1 MKVKMMLTVLLL
13 TGIATLGGGL
23 FLRGSAAADPAP
35 ALPAEAQDEA
45 EPLQTKA
52 PPPRTTT
59 RASDRDQLQGAWK
72 VVYAER
78 NGRPFHDETRYT
90 FTADSVL
97 IRPRSEVAYP
107 YTLGLSGDRRT
118 ITIGASGEAQKGV
131 YLLDAEVLVHRYAFE
146 SFDDNEQRVRVA
158 ILRVLRRD
166 DTALLPPRKTAAGEQ
181 QRAREEA
188 VGLLSTARRL
198 LAQGKLDEAERIA
211 VRVGRMSEVRWGLF
225 DDNPDKVLHDVS
237 RAKQSNPG
245 AVGQPATNE
254 IVLLSKPRAASRDP
268 GVYEMRVREMKI
280 PILVASERRA
290 ELKYLRLMVSAD
302 QGQSWEIAATIS
314 PDEDAFSFRAPRD
327 GLYWLTVQAVPLDG
341 TKESSDLRGSLRPML
356 KISVKSSEAKG
367 H

>member
-1 MKVKMMLTVLLL
+1 MFLMKFKLMLTVLLV
-13 TGIATLGGGL
+13 TGIATLSGGL
-23 FLRGSAAADPAP
+23 FMRGSAAADPVP
-35 ALPAEAQDEA
+35 ALPAGAEDEA
-45 EPLQTKA
+45 GPVQTKA

-59 RASDRDQLQGAWK
+59 RATDRDQLQGAWK

-78 NGRPFHDETRYT
+78 NGRPFHDETCYT

-118 ITIGASGEAQKGV
+118 ITIGAGGEAQIGI

-188 VGLLSTARRL
+188 VGLLATARRL
-198 LAQGKLDEAERIA
+198 LAQGKLDEAEHIA

-245 AVGQPATNE
+245 AV
-254 IVLLSKPRAASRDP
+254 SKPRAASGDP
-268 GVYEMRVREMKI
+268 DVYEMWVRELKI
-280 PILVASERRA
+280 PVLVASERRA

-302 QGQSWEIAATIS
+302 QGQSWETAATIS

-327 GLYWLTVQAVPLDG
+327 GLYWLTVQMVPLDG
-341 TKESSDLRGSLRPML
+341 TRDSSDLRGSLRPML
-356 KISVKSSEAKG
+356 KISVKSSEPKG